1 MKNKSLS
8 EILGTLGDIDK
19 EIGKFNDGIENAKKG
34 ISDNINF
41 RDLSKTISKLKDI
54 SKSTDTSPIE
64 EYDYDTVEE
73 TTLDTIWDMVDDTP
87 NNMELGKKIRQ
98 FYYEQQ
104 EATPDSMETI
114 ANEMKRD
121 NSKKITYTYE
131 SPDGGDTVYRRAHGS
146 DTRVLVKGNHPK
158 DETAEHLRQMELF
171 DEDSQENPDQLNLF
185 SDTEE

>member
-19 EIGKFNDGIENAKKG
+19 EISKFNDGIESAKKG

-54 SKSTDTSPIE
+54 SKSTDTSPME

-73 TTLDTIWDMVDDTP
+73 TTLDTIWDMIDDTP

-104 EATPDSMETI
+104 EATPDPLEKA
-114 ANEMKRD
+114 ANTMKD
-121 NSKKITYTYE
+121 KPTYSYE
-131 SPDGGDTVYRRAHGS
+131 SPDGGNTVYKRAHGS
-146 DTRVLVKGNHPK
+146 DERVLVKDGEQLNIF
-158 DETAEHLRQMELF
+158 E
-171 DEDSQENPDQLNLF
+171 ENPNQLNLF
-185 SDTEE
+185 TDTE